1 MEELYIYNDAWINRI
16 SIYFLSNIKCQ
27 VPFILDVFCF
37 FGVSFKSIFL
47 SITGKA
53 SSFEEEDGTG
63 TGRSEIRV
71 QLGRGDLG
79 NRLTCRSEN
88 EALPA
93 NQPLQK
99 SVQVDIN
106 CKFNCKIH
114 KQREYSNSSS
124 LLS

>member
-1 MEELYIYNDAWINRI
+1 MFIDKV
-16 SIYFLSNIKCQ
+16 YFIASEHPSTSYLF
-27 VPFILDVFCF
+27 FI
-37 FGVSFKSIFL
+37 
-47 SITGKA
+47 GKA

-63 TGRSEIRV
+63 TGRSEIRI

-88 EALPA
+88 DALPA

-106 CKFNCKIH
+106 CKLH
-114 KQREYSNSSS
+114 DY
-124 LLS
+124 

>member
-1 MEELYIYNDAWINRI
+1 MKHYEASSSFYLTRVIYIQLQYI
-16 SIYFLSNIKCQ
+16 S
-27 VPFILDVFCF
+27 
-37 FGVSFKSIFL
+37 
-47 SITGKA
+47 GKA

-63 TGRSEIRV
+63 TGTSEIRV

-88 EALPA
+88 EALPS

-106 CKFNCKIH
+106 CK
-114 KQREYSNSSS
+114 
-124 LLS
+124 

>member
-1 MEELYIYNDAWINRI
+1 MFQTFYYEI
-16 SIYFLSNIKCQ
+16 
-27 VPFILDVFCF
+27 FI
-37 FGVSFKSIFL
+37 

-106 CKFNCKIH
+106 CKLNCK
-114 KQREYSNSSS
+114 KRYPTKKKSKFFQ
-124 LLS
+124 LLHHRILVL

>member
-1 MEELYIYNDAWINRI
+1 MF
-16 SIYFLSNIKCQ
+16 S
-27 VPFILDVFCF
+27 VFF
-37 FGVSFKSIFL
+37 DVSFKNIFL
-47 SITGKA
+47 STTGKA

-114 KQREYSNSSS
+114 KQRDS
-124 LLS
+124 LNIFSIIIGYLHDSFFLIDSETIYH

>member
-1 MEELYIYNDAWINRI
+1 MFY
-16 SIYFLSNIKCQ
+16 
-27 VPFILDVFCF
+27 VFQCLI
-37 FGVSFKSIFL
+37 VKSFL
-47 SITGKA
+47 SIAGKA

-114 KQREYSNSSS
+114 KQRDS
-124 LLS
+124 LNIFFISIIIGYLHDSFFLIASETIYH

>member
-1 MEELYIYNDAWINRI
+1 MRI
-16 SIYFLSNIKCQ
+16 FWHIS
-27 VPFILDVFCF
+27 
-37 FGVSFKSIFL
+37 
-47 SITGKA
+47 GKA

-63 TGRSEIRV
+63 TGTSEIRV

-88 EALPA
+88 EALPS

-106 CKFNCKIH
+106 CKRI
-114 KQREYSNSSS
+114 RYDIYMEYQPSLNSS
-124 LLS
+124 LFLKIAFPT

>member
-1 MEELYIYNDAWINRI
+1 MSSTFYIRC
-16 SIYFLSNIKCQ
+16 FL
-27 VPFILDVFCF
+27 F
-37 FGVSFKSIFL
+37 FFNVSFKDIFL

-106 CKFNCKIH
+106 CKLNCKRRDTTRN
-114 KQREYSNSSS
+114 KSNVISIIIAYLYDNFFLIDSETIYY
-124 LLS
+124 

>member
-1 MEELYIYNDAWINRI
+1 MFY
-16 SIYFLSNIKCQ
+16 
-27 VPFILDVFCF
+27 VFQCLI
-37 FGVSFKSIFL
+37 VKSFL
-47 SITGKA
+47 SIAGKA

-106 CKFNCKIH
+106 CKLNCKRH
-114 KQREYSNSSS
+114 KELIQ
-124 LLS
+124 

>member
-1 MEELYIYNDAWINRI
+1 MILELIGFRI
-16 SIYFLSNIKCQ
+16 IPNTFKLDMFYVFQCSIIK
-27 VPFILDVFCF
+27 
-37 FGVSFKSIFL
+37 SFL
-47 SITGKA
+47 SIAGKA

-106 CKFNCKIH
+106 CKLNCKRRDTTKEQYLYYHRI
-114 KQREYSNSSS
+114 
-124 LLS
+124 LV

>member
-1 MEELYIYNDAWINRI
+1 MHQNRFDVYFYQNNVNDD
-16 SIYFLSNIKCQ
+16 
-27 VPFILDVFCF
+27 FIL
-37 FGVSFKSIFL
+37 S
-47 SITGKA
+47 GKA

-63 TGRSEIRV
+63 TGTSEIRV

-93 NQPLQK
+93 NQPLHK

-106 CKFNCKIH
+106 CK
-114 KQREYSNSSS
+114 Y
-124 LLS
+124 